1 MAITIMKPTT
11 IEPSTAFCGVP
22 LPAVLLNTCIASRRV
37 DSEYSMREAVYSAE
51 FRQLATE
58 ISTTTSTMA
67 LALGM
72 PISSSVRW

>member
-1 MAITIMKPTT
+1 M
-11 IEPSTAFCGVP
+11 
-22 LPAVLLNTCIASRRV
+22 NTCIASRRV